1 MIDYDAIYEDFKD
14 GKVFMLYSRLY
25 SGLLIFASD
34 LLGPE
39 LAYMAEDCVQ
49 DAILDSYINRYTFES
64 ATKWRNY
71 LLTVIRNRA
80 VDARR
85 KLNSH
90 LNFIKSDSDN
100 LVDDDISVAMISQ
113 ETFDMLYAAID
124 TLPDRYREIFT
135 LSFEKGLKTAEIA
148 SLIGLSE
155 IGVKKRKARMLDML
169 RVKLGLKSRED
180 VLFIITASH
189 FIAMS

>member
-1 MIDYDAIYEDFKD
+1 MIDYDAIFEDFKD
-14 GKVFMLYSRLY
+14 GKVFELYSRLY

-71 LLTVIRNRA
+71 LLTVIRNRT

-90 LNFIKSDSDN
+90 LNFIKSDSN
-100 LVDDDISVAMISQ
+100 IQFDDDISVAMISQ

-124 TLPDRYREIFT
+124 ALPDRYREIFT

-169 RVKLGLKSRED
+169 RVKLGLKSRDD
-180 VLFIITASH
+180 VLFIITASQ

>member
-1 MIDYDAIYEDFKD
+1 MIDYDAIYEDFKH
-14 GKVFMLYSRLY
+14 GNVFPLYSRLY

-49 DAILDSYINRYTFES
+49 DAILDSYVNRHTFES
-64 ATKWRNY
+64 STKWRNY
-71 LLTVIRNRA
+71 LLTVIRNRT

-90 LNFIKSDSDN
+90 LNFIKNDTADRH
-100 LVDDDISVAMISQ
+100 DDDISVAMISQ
-113 ETFDMLYAAID
+113 ETFDMLYSAID
-124 TLPDRYREIFT
+124 ALPDRYREIFT

-155 IGVKKRKARMLDML
+155 VGVKKRKARMLDML
-169 RVKLGLKSRED
+169 RVRLGLKSRDD
-180 VLFIITASH
+180 VLFIITASQ
-189 FIAMS
+189 IISLS

>member
-1 MIDYDAIYEDFKD
+1 MIDYDAIFEDFKD
-14 GKVFMLYSRLY
+14 GKVFELYSRLY

-49 DAILDSYINRYTFES
+49 DAILDSYITRHTFES

-71 LLTVIRNRA
+71 LLTVIRNRT

-90 LNFIKSDSDN
+90 LNFIKSDSN
-100 LVDDDISVAMISQ
+100 IQFDDDISVAMISQ

-124 TLPDRYREIFT
+124 ALPDRYREIFT

-169 RVKLGLKSRED
+169 RVKLGLKSRDD
-180 VLFIITASH
+180 VLFIITASQ

>member
-1 MIDYDAIYEDFKD
+1 MINYDAIFEDFKN
-14 GKVFMLYSRLY
+14 GKVFLLYSRLY
-25 SGLLIFASD
+25 SGLLVFASD

-39 LAYMAEDCVQ
+39 LAYMAEDCIQ
-49 DAILDSYINRYTFES
+49 DAILDSYINRHSFVS

-85 KLNSH
+85 KFNSQ
-90 LNFIKSDSDN
+90 LNFIKSDTGN

-113 ETFDMLYAAID
+113 ETFDRLYSAID
-124 TLPDRYREIFT
+124 ALPQRYREIFT

-155 IGVKKRKARMLDML
+155 IGVKKRKARMLDIL
-169 RVKLGLKSRED
+169 QIKLGLKSRDD
-180 VLFIITASH
+180 VFFIITASH
-189 FIAMS
+189 LICLS